1 MDEWGVRGRLLL
13 SDNLT
18 LLVGVLVVLA
28 ALGGGVSYAT
38 YVEPGTVTESE
49 PVGQWATTAGY
60 THSATVIEDTE
71 AFPAGTVLENR
82 ETYFTEV
89 APVLDGRFSYRFDA
103 PGGEVDAT
111 VETVLVFRSADEER
125 EYWRVE
131 EPLNS
136 TSATL
141 GPGERVTTAFQVNT
155 TRATARLDRISSEVG
170 ASPGETSVFVVSR
183 VTADG
188 QTLGESVDAGGR
200 YQLGFDLGT
209 GTYSVTGP
217 RGESNRRTVTALE
230 TRTREYGPLR
240 TVGGPLLLLLGL
252 GGLASL
258 AFGWQQGLL
267 AVSAADRR
275 ALAFARERDEF
286 DEFISRGTPSR
297 AALERPA
304 VRVDSLADL
313 VDVAIDTDSAVLET
327 PGGDA
332 YYVVHDGYLYRY
344 DAPAEPEADEP
355 RLLGDASTSSDE
367 DAVAT
372 ANGGDE
378 SADQSGE

>member
-155 TRATARLDRISSEVG
+155 TRATARLGRVSSEVG

-200 YQLGFDLGT
+200 YQLGVDLGT

-267 AVSAADRR
+267 AVSAAERR

-313 VDVAIDTDSAVLET
+313 VDVAIDSDRRVIEDPEARN
-327 PGGDA
+327 
-332 YYVVHDGYLYRY
+332 YYV
-344 DAPAEPEADEP
+344 
-355 RLLGDASTSSDE
+355 LLGDERYECSPPRAYEFD
-367 DAVAT
+367 
-372 ANGGDE
+372 
-378 SADQSGE
+378 